1 MRTLSADT
9 LAALS
14 SPVLGIARLVYMQ
27 FPGLPVAL
35 CSMNSDVD
43 FGGVL
48 YRGAAGLGT
57 VSLIDDSPG
66 EIKGIQLEMSGVPAE
81 YLSLA
86 LDDADIVQGTP
97 LTIRLAI
104 MNAAGLVLDAPIDW
118 LGRLDTM
125 SIQEDGETCAIAVT
139 AESVA
144 VDLLRGNA
152 LTTSNADQRSLYPTD
167 RAFEYVVSQANTPI
181 VWPTKQ
187 LFMAMR

>member
-1 MRTLSADT
+1 MRTLSPAT
-9 LAALS
+9 LAVLGA
-14 SPVLGIARLVYMQ
+14 PVLGIALLVYME

-35 CSMNSDVD
+35 CSANADIE
-43 FGGVL
+43 FGGVV

-57 VSLIDDSPG
+57 ISPIDDSPG

-81 YLSLA
+81 FLSLA
-86 LDDADIVQGTP
+86 LDDANIVQGTP
-97 LTIRLAI
+97 LTIRMAI
-104 MNAAGLVLDAPIDW
+104 LNAAGLVLDAPIDW

-125 SIQEDGETCAIAVT
+125 SIQEDGETCAIGVT

-152 LTTSNADQRSLYPTD
+152 LTTSNADQRSLYPSD
-167 RAFEYVVSQANTPI
+167 RAFEYVVSQANIPI

>member
-1 MRTLSADT
+1 MRSLSVDT
-9 LAALS
+9 IAALNS
-14 SPVLGIARLVYMQ
+14 SVLGIAQLVYMQ

-35 CSMNSDVD
+35 CSDNADIQ
-43 FGGVL
+43 FGGVT

-57 VSLIDDSPG
+57 ISPIVDSPG
-66 EIKGIQLEMSGVPAE
+66 EIKGIQLEMSGVPVE

-104 MNAAGLVLDAPIDW
+104 MTAAGLVLDAPIDW
-118 LGRLDTM
+118 IGRLDTM
-125 SIQEDGETCAIAVT
+125 TIQEDGETCSIAVT

-144 VDLLRGNA
+144 VDLLRGFA
-152 LTTSNADQRSLYPTD
+152 LTTSNADQRSLYPSD
-167 RAFEYVVSQANTPI
+167 RAFEYVNSQAGIPI